1 MSFHHKRAPAAPLQ
15 GTAVL
20 YMIVVVHEIERVY
33 FKYIVFHIKY
43 KIKVN
48 WICLLKYM
56 IRMKRNP
63 LVNKIHYLMS
73 TSIIVWKRRHLKRS
87 AIHVGQTS
95 KHCDV
100 FHIWSAQEF
109 TTLCRSTCCLYALQV
124 YLLARNTGGGHHLW
138 ILPFVKC
145 N

>member
-20 YMIVVVHEIERVY
+20 YMIVVHEIERVY

-87 AIHVGQTS
+87 AIHVGQASNIAMCSTFDLL
-95 KHCDV
+95 KT
-100 FHIWSAQEF
+100 AL
-109 TTLCRSTCCLYALQV
+109 LCASPPAVCMLCKCI
-124 YLLARNTGGGHHLW
+124 YLLEIQEVGIICVFFFL
-138 ILPFVKC
+138 
-145 N
+145 